1 MKPKGSPIFVKLG
14 GVTKYTGNAAVI
26 GDARIPV
33 SQVYHCLEGVES
45 EKHRPASKHP
55 GFGVLSSGL
64 PLVARGEIPRRL
76 NGWPLLFRLPEM
88 SDAELDPSEVCDL
101 EIDQYEIAR
110 PKIVMV
116 LLVDLMTIDAASEQ
130 NPLFGNSKQ
139 PVASPLFPSAS

>member
-1 MKPKGSPIFVKLG
+1 
-14 GVTKYTGNAAVI
+14 
-26 GDARIPV
+26 
-33 SQVYHCLEGVES
+33 
-45 EKHRPASKHP
+45 
-55 GFGVLSSGL
+55 
-64 PLVARGEIPRRL
+64 
-76 NGWPLLFRLPEM
+76 M

>member
-1 MKPKGSPIFVKLG
+1 MKLG

-64 PLVARGEIPRRL
+64 PLVARGGNTSEIEWL
-76 NGWPLLFRLPEM
+76 
-88 SDAELDPSEVCDL
+88 A
-101 EIDQYEIAR
+101 IAIQTAR
-110 PKIVMV
+110 DV
-116 LLVDLMTIDAASEQ
+116 
-130 NPLFGNSKQ
+130 
-139 PVASPLFPSAS
+139 